1 MRNARF
7 PVQARYSASM
17 DGNLTLANTKPALL
31 GPDEPPA
38 YEQVNTD
45 GSAHLVLICDHAGTA
60 IPKALDNLG
69 VSDSDMN
76 RHIAYDI
83 GARAVT
89 KRMSELLDATAI
101 LHNYSRLVI
110 DCNRPLGH
118 PESIGEVSDRTVIP
132 GNERLSEP
140 KALERIDALFWPYHQ
155 AISTEIGHR
164 WRTEG
169 VPPVLFSVHSFTP
182 NFGEQARPWDAG
194 VLYSHDPRIG
204 QPMMEILRE
213 HGLNIGD
220 NEPYSGLEAAYTI
233 DAHGTSPGIANG
245 VIEIRQDQVVDE
257 EGQERWA
264 QILADALHQI
274 MRRDNM
280 FNVQRF

>member
-1 MRNARF
+1 
-7 PVQARYSASM
+7 M
-17 DGNLTLANTKPALL
+17 DGHTELTDTNATLL
-31 GPDEPPA
+31 GPNDPPA
-38 YEQVNTD
+38 YEQINTD
-45 GSAHLVLICDHAGTA
+45 GSAHLVLICDHAGRA
-60 IPKALDNLG
+60 VPHALGGLG
-69 VSDSDMN
+69 VGEAEMD

-89 KRMSELLDATAI
+89 QRLSELLDATAI

-118 PESIGEVSDRTVIP
+118 PESIGDVSDGTPIP

-140 KALERIDALFWPYHQ
+140 LALQRIDALFWPYHQ

-194 VLYSHDPRIG
+194 VLYSRDPRIG
-204 QPMMEILRE
+204 APMMEILRE

-245 VIEIRQDQVVDE
+245 VIEIRQDQVADE

-264 QILADALHQI
+264 QILADAMLQI
-274 MRRDNM
+274 IRRDNM
-280 FNVQRF
+280 YSVQRF